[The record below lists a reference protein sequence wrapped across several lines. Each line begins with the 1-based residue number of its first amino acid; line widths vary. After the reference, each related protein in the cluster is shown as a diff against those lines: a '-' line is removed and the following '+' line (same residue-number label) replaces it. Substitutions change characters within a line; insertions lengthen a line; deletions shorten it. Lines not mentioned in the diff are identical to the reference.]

1 LGHLQCWPT
10 GVRQKLLLRLEQNG
24 CAYHDLRAM
33 RRSVQ
38 FDLPLRA
45 RNDLLLQQALL
56 RGLGDGQV
64 LLIGNNLRRH
74 WQMAIEPRAS
84 TSDLRIYP
92 LWTWGFRAGRN
103 GLWVGHNSPAAGTT
117 ANIDCSTTRFTTAYA
132 PVAPVEEIV
141 NAKESRTRKF
151 RCQADQYFLCSKIL
165 RKSPFVGA
173 PNMKTSDSED
183 TCRNDNLLTIP

>member
-1 LGHLQCWPT
+1 
-10 GVRQKLLLRLEQNG
+10 
-24 CAYHDLRAM
+24 M

-151 RCQADQYFLCSKIL
+151 RCQADQYFPLQQNTPPESLC
-165 RKSPFVGA
+165 GA
-173 PNMKTSDSED
+173 PTIKTAD
-183 TCRNDNLLTIP
+183 